1 VPSDVLTPLRRQ
13 FAADV
18 AFLREMRIMDYSLLA
33 MLHFPARPVADADG
47 AVSDDPGSEVETSE
61 EVEGGGEGAGGE
73 GAGGE
78 GAGGEGAGGEGGAE
92 AAAAASDRARFAL
105 AAAGLR
111 PPDGGGGAAG
121 LGSAGLGSAGLGS
134 VKGGGELREPVPSAG
149 TLASLAPTVCA
160 PRTLQ
165 ERLVK

>member
-1 VPSDVLTPLRRQ
+1 MPSDVLTPLRRQ

-61 EVEGGGEGAGGE
+61 EVEG
-73 GAGGE
+73 GGE